1 MLKRLLFLKT
11 IIRDMIDDDVIDLE
25 DLTAYEWKICN
36 QVCVTLTTMVHWQRV
51 LEGEKYV
58 TGSLVPL
65 AIASIISSYITVIR
79 SNATLPMVKQ
89 LTRILLKDFDQRYNP
104 RPDGKLR
111 YSSKVQIGHG
121 QHYTGIHHYFFR
133 AAYLDP
139 HVHPAL
145 KKLMTAE
152 DLQTVS
158 YFKFNH
164 LLLIHS
170 LH

>member
-65 AIASIISSYITVIR
+65 AIASIRSSYITVIR

-121 QHYTGIHHYFFR
+121 QCYTGIHHYFFK

-139 HVHPAL
+139 RVHPAL

-152 DLQTVS
+152 DLQAVS

-164 LLLIHS
+164 FLLIHS